1 MKFITRTRK
10 PVEINLAPLIDV
22 VFLLL
27 IFFMVSTTFSKEVSL
42 LVDLPES
49 GSQTTLSGEG
59 KLTIVITK
67 ESNYIL
73 DQKLLSSDEV
83 KKLSL
88 VIKNIADK
96 SDSSNLVIIADA
108 LAPHQSVVKAIDAA
122 RETGLARVSIRT
134 SAFGPENHK

>member
-67 ESNYIL
+67 ESNFIL
-73 DQKLLSSDEV
+73 DQKMLS
-83 KKLSL
+83 
-88 VIKNIADK
+88 I
-96 SDSSNLVIIADA
+96 
-108 LAPHQSVVKAIDAA
+108 
-122 RETGLARVSIRT
+122 SIL
-134 SAFGPENHK
+134 